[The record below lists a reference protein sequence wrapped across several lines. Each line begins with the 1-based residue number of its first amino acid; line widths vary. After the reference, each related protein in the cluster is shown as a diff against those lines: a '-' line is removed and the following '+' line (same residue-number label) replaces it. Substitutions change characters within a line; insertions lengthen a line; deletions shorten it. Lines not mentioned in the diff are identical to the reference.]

1 MTPPPG
7 TVTQLKPASAPAM
20 TTPCVNLPE
29 SPHGCPMDAMLRL
42 ISGPWTAYIMWNLHQ
57 SGATRFGELKRN
69 VGDISAKVLT
79 ERLRML
85 EESGVISRTYTPTIP
100 PKVVYE
106 LTSSGEELMKI
117 FEQLHNLAV
126 RWTKPLPRS
135 KRTKKRSS

>member
-1 MTPPPG
+1 MTPPRAAVAHLKAVPATAAAPG
-7 TVTQLKPASAPAM
+7 VH
-20 TTPCVNLPE
+20 LPE
-29 SPHGCPMDAMLRL
+29 SPQGCPMDAMLRL

-106 LTSSGEELMKI
+106 LTSSGEELMNI

-126 RWTKPLPRS
+126 RWTKPLPAS